1 VDDLTQF
8 EEALNWTRHARDLL
22 TRLPLTSGEVAN
34 DDGRVSSDGSDDA
47 YALSDG
53 DDYVLVYKD
62 GNSGFDVDLPDGE
75 FRARYYNPRTGDFA
89 ETESVSGGGTVGMDA
104 PSFGDDMAVLF
115 ERQ

>member
-1 VDDLTQF
+1 
-8 EEALNWTRHARDLL
+8 
-22 TRLPLTSGEVAN
+22 
-34 DDGRVSSDGSDDA
+34 VSSDGSDDA